1 MIKVAIAGRLLS
13 IVDYD
18 SRTDSSA
25 EVGVPEFMKKLKDLG
40 LDDEQVESMIM
51 EKLEYKIEEIMSIG
65 LSRGE
70 AETMVKEMIKT
81 DIESYES
88 SLVDESL
95 IIDIEEAANNE

>member
-1 MIKVAIAGRLLS
+1 MAIAGRLLS

>member
-1 MIKVAIAGRLLS
+1 MAIAGRLLS

-70 AETMVKEMIKT
+70 AETMVKEMIKA

>member
-1 MIKVAIAGRLLS
+1 VAIAGRLLS

-25 EVGVPEFMKKLKDLG
+25 EVGVPEFMKELKDLG

>member
-1 MIKVAIAGRLLS
+1 VAIAGRLLS